1 LITKYIRYQYGVT
14 QVNPSVSV
22 HLRNSNEQ
30 QMILTKFYAN
40 NAPSIGSQH
49 AKFQ

>member
-1 LITKYIRYQYGVT
+1 MIAKYLRYQYGVK

-30 QMILTKFYAN
+30 HLILTKFCVT
-40 NAPSIGSQH
+40 NAPFIGN
-49 AKFQ
+49 